1 MSAMAFALSTAV
13 VNSVIP
19 RRCIVCLPGKHAR
32 PTRSRTGRRRISLR
46 RRRVPVGM
54 IQPPSPRTLRP
65 EACWSRQSGHR
76 IPLRCR
82 CLWVRPPVS
91 VYVCVCTCVTV
102 CVDLTCVCARAC
114 VCVLNANTPHT
125 FVRACVCVLYAN
137 TPPRTSATLAGAH
150 VQHSPIGLRFGQS

>member
-1 MSAMAFALSTAV
+1 MAFALSTV
-13 VNSVIP
+13 IVNSVIP
-19 RRCIVCLPGKHAR
+19 RRCIVCLPGKPAR

-76 IPLRCR
+76 IPLRSR

-114 VCVLNANTPHT
+114 VCVLYANTPPHT

-150 VQHSPIGLRFGQS
+150 VQHSPSVRRG